1 MRRYIVL
8 LLITGI
14 VWAQTDFDKLVLKDG
29 TTYLGE
35 YSREVE
41 KIILLSGDGDFDL
54 VVREVTEKD
63 IIYFKSQE
71 ALSIQPV
78 SVKLIQ
84 ELKLKDGTILT
95 NDILGFRAY
104 AKLNTEEKAFYD
116 AAGDAK
122 KWLFY
127 PPTTV
132 LTLAASSGSY
142 FVVTGHHPL
151 ESITASIISVFGLVV
166 PYYGF
171 KYLDKNQDVEIS
183 PEDIQRYKR
192 IYSEEFKKRKS
203 KNIVKGF
210 GLLGLTAAAGYFYFL
225 TTFSLDDDFSFGP

>member
-1 MRRYIVL
+1 MRKCIIL
-8 LLITGI
+8 FLITGI
-14 VWAQTDFDKLVLKDG
+14 VWAQTGFDTLVLKDG

-35 YSREVE
+35 YS
-41 KIILLSGDGDFDL
+41 K
-54 VVREVTEKD
+54 TEEE
-63 IIYFKSQE
+63 IVYFKPQN
-71 ALSIQPV
+71 AFTFQPISI
-78 SVKLIQ
+78 KKIQ
-84 ELKLKDGTILT
+84 TLELKDGHFI
-95 NDILGFRAY
+95 IVRGY
-104 AKLNTEEKAFYD
+104 AKKIPLAIEEYQKLSTKEKAFYD

-166 PYYGF
+166 PYYRL
-171 KYLDKNQDVEIS
+171 KHLDKNQDVEIS
-183 PEDIQRYKR
+183 PEDIQKYKR

-210 GLLGLTAAAGYFYFL
+210 GLLGLTAAAGYCFFL
-225 TTFSLDDDFSFGP
+225 ATFSLSGDFSFGP

>member
-14 VWAQTDFDKLVLKDG
+14 VWAQTDFDTLVLKDG
-29 TTYLGE
+29 TTYFGE
-35 YSREVE
+35 YSKIEE
-41 KIILLSGDGDFDL
+41 KI
-54 VVREVTEKD
+54 V
-63 IIYFKSQE
+63 YFKHQD
-71 ALSIQPV
+71 AFGFQPV
-78 SVKLIQ
+78 PVKLIQ
-84 ELKLKDGTILT
+84 TLQLKDGQFIILDGKDILT
-95 NDILGFRAY
+95 YEEYQKNSLEEY
-104 AKLNTEEKAFYD
+104 QKLSTKEKAIYD

-210 GLLGLTAAAGYFYFL
+210 GLLGLTAAAGYCFFL
-225 TTFSLDDDFSFGP
+225 ATFSLSGDFSFGP

>member
-14 VWAQTDFDKLVLKDG
+14 VWAQTDFDTLVLKDG

-35 YSREVE
+35 YS
-41 KIILLSGDGDFDL
+41 K
-54 VVREVTEKD
+54 TEEE
-63 IIYFKSQE
+63 IVYFKPQN
-71 ALSIQPV
+71 AFTFQPISI
-78 SVKLIQ
+78 KKIQ
-84 ELKLKDGTILT
+84 TLELKDGHFI
-95 NDILGFRAY
+95 IVRGY
-104 AKLNTEEKAFYD
+104 AKKIPLAIEEYQKLSTKEKAFYD

-210 GLLGLTAAAGYFYFL
+210 GLLGLTAAAGYCFFL
-225 TTFSLDDDFSFGP
+225 ATFSLSGDFYFGP

>member
-14 VWAQTDFDKLVLKDG
+14 VWAQTDFDTLVLKDG
-29 TTYLGE
+29 TTYFGE
-35 YSREVE
+35 YSKIEE
-41 KIILLSGDGDFDL
+41 KI
-54 VVREVTEKD
+54 V
-63 IIYFKSQE
+63 YFKHQD
-71 ALSIQPV
+71 AFGFQPV
-78 SVKLIQ
+78 PVKLIQ
-84 ELKLKDGTILT
+84 TLQLKDGQFIILDGKDILT
-95 NDILGFRAY
+95 YEEYQKNSLEEY
-104 AKLNTEEKAFYD
+104 QKLSTKEKAIYD

-132 LTLAASSGSY
+132 LTLAALSGSY

-210 GLLGLTAAAGYFYFL
+210 GLLGLTAAAGYCFFL
-225 TTFSLDDDFSFGP
+225 ATFSLSGDFSFGP

>member
-1 MRRYIVL
+1 MRYYLILLFTVKLLSQDYLVTLSGNQAQGKYIDIDDTHLHFQQKGSNVVSKIPISSLIQVVL
-8 LLITGI
+8 S
-14 VWAQTDFDKLVLKDG
+14 DG
-29 TTYLGE
+29 TVIYEQGG
-35 YSREVE
+35 YAE
-41 KIILLSGDGDFDL
+41 KIPLAIEGYQKLS
-54 VVREVTEKD
+54 TK
-63 IIYFKSQE
+63 
-71 ALSIQPV
+71 
-78 SVKLIQ
+78 
-84 ELKLKDGTILT
+84 
-95 NDILGFRAY
+95 
-104 AKLNTEEKAFYD
+104 EKAFYD

>member
-1 MRRYIVL
+1 MKIL
-8 LLITGI
+8 NLFLLII
-14 VWAQTDFDKLVLKDG
+14 FLFLFNSCQTI
-29 TTYLGE
+29 E
-35 YSREVE
+35 N
-41 KIILLSGDGDFDL
+41 
-54 VVREVTEKD
+54 
-63 IIYFKSQE
+63 KSQE
-71 ALSIQPV
+71 TIKKENQKLST
-78 SVKLIQ
+78 K
-84 ELKLKDGTILT
+84 
-95 NDILGFRAY
+95 
-104 AKLNTEEKAFYD
+104 EKAFYD

-132 LTLAASSGSY
+132 LTLATSSGSY

-192 IYSEEFKKRKS
+192 IYSKEFKKIKYN
-203 KNIVKGF
+203 NI
-210 GLLGLTAAAGYFYFL
+210 
-225 TTFSLDDDFSFGP
+225 

>member
-14 VWAQTDFDKLVLKDG
+14 VWSQTDFDTLVLKDG

-35 YSREVE
+35 YS
-41 KIILLSGDGDFDL
+41 K
-54 VVREVTEKD
+54 TEEE
-63 IIYFKSQE
+63 IVYFKPQN
-71 ALSIQPV
+71 AFTFQPISIKQ
-78 SVKLIQ
+78 IQ
-84 ELKLKDGTILT
+84 TLELKDGHFI
-95 NDILGFRAY
+95 IVRGY
-104 AKLNTEEKAFYD
+104 AEKIPLAIEGYQKLSTKEKAFYD

-210 GLLGLTAAAGYFYFL
+210 RLLGLTTVIIGGLGLLAFMQAMK
-225 TTFSLDDDFSFGP
+225 DFDMGPQPPGPY